1 MNENPEDRLDE
12 YKKLAEAILLLA
24 LKDLN
29 LADNYKQEINKKTAE
44 RHRTSALHF
53 IRSPWFREICN
64 SLGYP
69 PDAVKL
75 AAFK

>member
-1 MNENPEDRLDE
+1 MNEDPEDRLNE
-12 YKKLAEAILLLA
+12 YKKLAEAILILA

-29 LADNYKQEINKKTAE
+29 LADNYKQEVNKKSAE
-44 RHRTSALHF
+44 RHRTSALRF

-69 PDAVKL
+69 HDAVKL
-75 AAFK
+75 AALK